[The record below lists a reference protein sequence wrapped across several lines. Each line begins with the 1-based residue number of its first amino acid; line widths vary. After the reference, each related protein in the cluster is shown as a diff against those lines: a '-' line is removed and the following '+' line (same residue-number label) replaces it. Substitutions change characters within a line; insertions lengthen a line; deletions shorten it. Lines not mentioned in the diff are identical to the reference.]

1 VVKNSDSAPA
11 FSVPAL
17 PDFHIRSFVFPI
29 STVTTH
35 SSLFAPMLFQLTA
48 REKRALGIIA
58 LLIALGFTGLWL
70 L

>member
-1 VVKNSDSAPA
+1 
-11 FSVPAL
+11 
-17 PDFHIRSFVFPI
+17 
-29 STVTTH
+29 
-35 SSLFAPMLFQLTA
+35 MLFQLTA